1 MTNNI
6 LEKLKA
12 EYTST
17 PSSSEEN
24 QQKKLKLT
32 IDNNAQGQA
41 KDYTNLLL
49 ELEEVKKKLIDFEYQ
64 KAQYSEIIIENKQR
78 IIELELLNE
87 SLLSENNKLKE
98 KLNSRFIDQR
108 SRIESIVEIA
118 QQERKNLYEDIINLI
133 DDQKRFTL
141 DSLLTYSPSE
151 WLAKRNPV
159 IVKFIE
165 ALIYNE
171 NKDQHKGEKLF
182 KCAMVVDAIY
192 GARNL
197 KYVSAINLAASA
209 IKYSLAKSKT
219 VIDIDKHILSSGS
232 FSKFLKWQESLAEKS
247 NPFPK
252 GLTFMAFDNEQNGQ
266 KNYLD
271 HGYNTVTSFV
281 SFNFDPNNQI
291 QALKDPWLYETLNSS
306 QIEELFTI
314 TPEIQELLDQQ
325 LYNYLSIIICEAS
338 EEKNQ
343 MINPIDDLVDIH
355 SSNIGKQKR
364 CSKCGMKEI
373 KNLKRN
379 CPQCNTPLP
388 MLSEFQTET
397 QEINQVTSDKNDTKS
412 LIIKNYIFGEK
423 ASEVNMNPI
432 SITQK
437 SVPEEGVNV
446 PDIIV
451 PDPLPVNPNSIINV
465 RKVLD
470 HIQEISGVNKGER
483 KWIAVVCDGVPY
495 YLAQKIKKD
504 YPGIILL
511 PGPLHEEMNMLKSFV
526 ELNWYVSNKYYLI
539 IFYSIYICIY
549 INIHIYNLIL
559 F

>member
-1 MTNNI
+1 D
-6 LEKLKA
+6 
-12 EYTST
+12 S
-17 PSSSEEN
+17 
-24 QQKKLKLT
+24 
-32 IDNNAQGQA
+32 
-41 KDYTNLLL
+41 
-49 ELEEVKKKLIDFEYQ
+49 EYQ
-64 KAQYSEIIIENKQR
+64 KAKYYEIIIENKQR

-118 QQERKNLYEDIINLI
+118 QQECKNLYEDIINLI

-252 GLTFMAFDNEQNGQ
+252 GLTFMAFDNEQKGQ

-271 HGYNTVTSFV
+271 HGYNTVTFH
-281 SFNFDPNNQI
+281 
-291 QALKDPWLYETLNSS
+291 T
-306 QIEELFTI
+306 
-314 TPEIQELLDQQ
+314 
-325 LYNYLSIIICEAS
+325 
-338 EEKNQ
+338 
-343 MINPIDDLVDIH
+343 
-355 SSNIGKQKR
+355 
-364 CSKCGMKEI
+364 
-373 KNLKRN
+373 
-379 CPQCNTPLP
+379 
-388 MLSEFQTET
+388 
-397 QEINQVTSDKNDTKS
+397 VTS
-412 LIIKNYIFGEK
+412 
-423 ASEVNMNPI
+423 
-432 SITQK
+432 
-437 SVPEEGVNV
+437 
-446 PDIIV
+446 
-451 PDPLPVNPNSIINV
+451 
-465 RKVLD
+465 
-470 HIQEISGVNKGER
+470 
-483 KWIAVVCDGVPY
+483 
-495 YLAQKIKKD
+495 
-504 YPGIILL
+504 
-511 PGPLHEEMNMLKSFV
+511 
-526 ELNWYVSNKYYLI
+526 
-539 IFYSIYICIY
+539 
-549 INIHIYNLIL
+549 
-559 F
+559 